1 MQRRG
6 RVLLTSL
13 LVGALVAP
21 VVLDRDGLPLSTYP
35 MYSRA
40 RGESVSLVTANG
52 LTAQGDRVRLG
63 LSTIGASDDPL
74 VVAGELRAAVRAG
87 RADARCAEI
96 ADRLDADRDVV
107 AVEVVTE
114 RHDAVERTVGR
125 DSLLERT
132 VHATCEAGAS

>member
-6 RVLLTSL
+6 RVFLTSL
-13 LVGALVAP
+13 LVAALVAP

-52 LTAQGDRVRLG
+52 LTAETDRIRLG
-63 LSTIGASDDPL
+63 LSVIGASDDPL

-96 ADRLDADRDVV
+96 AERVDADREIVS
-107 AVEVVTE
+107 VEVVTE
-114 RHDAVERTVGR
+114 RHDVVERTLGGE
-125 DSLLERT
+125 SLIERT
-132 VHATCEAGAS
+132 VHATCGVGSR